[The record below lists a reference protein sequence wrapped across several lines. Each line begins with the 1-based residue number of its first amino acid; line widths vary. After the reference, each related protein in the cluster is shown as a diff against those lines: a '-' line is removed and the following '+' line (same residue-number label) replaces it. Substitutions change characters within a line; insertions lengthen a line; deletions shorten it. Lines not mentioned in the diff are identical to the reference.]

1 MHARQ
6 RLGKYRIERRLASGG
21 FADVYR
27 AKDTVEGISVA
38 LKIPRAEVLGNL
50 GLQEFRREVRLTAS
64 LDHPNIL
71 PIKTAE
77 FIDGHLVIATPLG
90 IESLAERLSRRM
102 GRPVVLSFA
111 DQLLEAL
118 AFAHKRHIIHRDL
131 KPENMILFPENRLRL
146 ADFGIAQ
153 VALKTLD
160 ATTSGTI
167 GYFAPEQALGRPSCR
182 SDVFSAGLLI
192 YRLMSGVLPEWPF
205 EWPPAGIARVKEKY
219 HPDLIEVVRKSME
232 VDQRWRFEDAG
243 RMLAA
248 WKRVRPKGLGG
259 LGTRRKSQARRATGR
274 TDWRD
279 LRRRAFVRE
288 HGRELETRH
297 ACGRCGGPVSEAMT
311 HCPWCG
317 TERKVHREDTRF
329 PAQCPRCR
337 RGVKLDWRFCPWCYG
352 AAIGPLSERAYT
364 DSRYEHRCHNKGCDR
379 RELLPFMR
387 YCPWCRSK
395 VTFKWKIAGST
406 ERCPRCS
413 WGVNSTYWR
422 FCPWCGRKVGRR

>member
-1 MHARQ
+1 MRARQ

-27 AKDTVEGISVA
+27 ARDTVEGISVA
-38 LKIPRAEVLGNL
+38 LKIPRVEVLGTV
-50 GLQEFRREVRLTAS
+50 GIQEFRKEVRLTAS

-71 PIKTAE
+71 PIKSAE

-90 IESLAERLSRRM
+90 IESLAERLARRM
-102 GRPVVLSFA
+102 GRQTVLGYA

-118 AFAHKRHIIHRDL
+118 AFAHQKHIIHRDL
-131 KPENMILFPENRLRL
+131 KPENLILFPENRLRL

-153 VALKTLD
+153 VALRTLD

-167 GYFAPEQALGRPSCR
+167 GYIAPEQALGRPSRR

-192 YRLMSGVLPEWPF
+192 YRLMAGVLPEWPF
-205 EWPPAGIARVKEKY
+205 EWPPPGMNRVKGNY
-219 HPDLIEVVRKSME
+219 HPDLIAVLRKAME
-232 VDQRWRFEDAG
+232 VDQRRRFEDAG
-243 RMLAA
+243 RLLTA
-248 WKRVRPKGLGG
+248 WKKVRPRALNG
-259 LGTRRKSQARRATGR
+259 GTRRKASTRRASGK
-274 TDWRD
+274 TDWRT

-288 HGRELETRH
+288 HGRQLETRH
-297 ACGRCGGPVSEAMT
+297 TCPGCGGPVSEAMT

-317 TERKVHREDTRF
+317 TARKVHREETRF

-352 AAIGPLSERAYT
+352 AAIGPLSQRSYT
-364 DSRYEHRCHNKGCDR
+364 DARYERRCHQRGCSR

-387 YCPWCRSK
+387 YCPWCRAK
-395 VTFKWKIAGST
+395 VTYRWRIPSSG

-413 WGVNSTYWR
+413 WGVLSTYWR
-422 FCPWCGRKVGRR
+422 FCPWCGRTIARR